1 MKKHTKIFYD
11 YHNLDKCDF
20 IECYVCGAK
29 AVDIHHIE
37 QKGMGG
43 SSSKDY
49 IENLI
54 PLCRKC
60 HENAH
65 ANILTKDYL
74 KNLVNLKL

>member
-1 MKKHTKIFYD
+1 MKIHTKIYFNY
-11 YHNLDKCDF
+11 YNIAPGEF
-20 IECYVCGAK
+20 IPCYVCSKK

-43 SSSKDY
+43 SKTKDV

-54 PLCRKC
+54 PLCRHC
-60 HENAH
+60 HEAAH
-65 ANILTKDYL
+65 ANQLTKDYL